1 MATLTPLPRFF
12 SFSFSVSFSFSAS
25 PFLPGILRL
34 LYAYFN
40 ELPRDEAPFLKI
52 PLHRVMKLRVD
63 QSGCS
68 ESVIELGELADQD
81 RDVPSC

>member
-1 MATLTPLPRFF
+1 MTGAGEIYSACRPARCYAP
-12 SFSFSVSFSFSAS
+12 AS